1 MKLKIFIADDHPLLL
16 KGLKEF
22 LQEKMFKV
30 IGSATDG
37 QAAYNFIV
45 KEQPDIAILDVNM
58 PSLSGI
64 EIAQQCQRGNLNVKI
79 ILITLHKEVELY
91 LQAKKFNIYGYLL
104 KEFALDEI
112 EQCINSVSEGIPYF
126 SDKIKNLMG
135 FTDES
140 NKVLKGLSMT
150 ERRIL
155 KLISQHKKTK
165 EIGHLLFISPRT
177 VDKYRSKAITK
188 LNLSRSTGS
197 LLIWVQKNKH
207 LFN

>member
-1 MKLKIFIADDHPLLL
+1 MKLKIFIADDHPLLV

-22 LQEKMFKV
+22 LQEKKFRV

-45 KEQPDIAILDVNM
+45 KEEPDIAILDVEM

-64 EIAQQCQRGNLNVKI
+64 EIAQQCQRGNLPVKI

-104 KEFALDEI
+104 KEFALEEI
-112 EQCINSVSEGIPYF
+112 EQCINSVAEGTPFF
-126 SDKIKNLMG
+126 SDKIKSLMG

-140 NKVLKGLSMT
+140 SKVLKKLSMT

-155 KLISQHKKTK
+155 KLIARHKTTK

-177 VDKYRSKAITK
+177 VEKYRSRAITK
-188 LNLSRSTGS
+188 LNLSRRTGS

>member
-1 MKLKIFIADDHPLLL
+1 MKLKIFIADDHPLLV

-22 LQEKMFKV
+22 LQEKKFNV

-37 QAAYNFIV
+37 QSAYNYIV
-45 KEQPDIAILDVNM
+45 REHPDIAILDVEM
-58 PSLSGI
+58 PILSGI
-64 EIAQQCQRGNLNVKI
+64 EIAKQCQRSKLPVKI

-104 KEFALDEI
+104 KEFALEEI
-112 EQCINSVSEGIPYF
+112 ERCLNSVAEGVPFF
-126 SDKIKNLMG
+126 SDKIKDLMG

-140 NKVLKGLSMT
+140 SKILKGLSLT

-155 KLISQHKKTK
+155 KLIAQHKTTK

-177 VDKYRSKAITK
+177 VEKYRSKAITK
-188 LNLSRSTGS
+188 LNLSRKTGS
-197 LLIWVQKNKH
+197 LLIWVQKNRH